1 MIGENTL
8 EAESNSHENFSKRK
22 KDLLKEVNNFRTL
35 VVCRLRKVN
44 HWWNIGLTVTG
55 VTLTAITTILG
66 VIDSEA
72 LKDWLKFGIALT
84 GSTAVATQS
93 AHREFRVRGKAGKY
107 KQAETDLM
115 IIESSLSSLGKETD
129 ETELQELR
137 KEYYNIIKR
146 VGEIEAELDQD
157 NSQK

>member
-1 MIGENTL
+1 MMVENIL
-8 EAESNSHENFSKRK
+8 EPESNSNENFSTRREA
-22 KDLLKEVNNFRTL
+22 LLTEVKNFRTL
-35 VVCRLRKVN
+35 MVCRLRNVN

-72 LKDWLKFGIALT
+72 LKNWLKFGIALT
-84 GSTAVATQS
+84 GSAAVATQS

-107 KQAETDLM
+107 KQAEMDLM
-115 IIESSLSSLGKETD
+115 IIESSISSLGKET
-129 ETELQELR
+129 ELQRLR
-137 KEYYNIIKR
+137 EEYYIIIKR

-157 NSQK
+157 NSKK

>member
-1 MIGENTL
+1 MMVENIL
-8 EAESNSHENFSKRK
+8 EPESNSNENFSTKREA
-22 KDLLKEVNNFRTL
+22 LLTEVKNFRTL
-35 VVCRLRKVN
+35 VVCRLRNVN

-72 LKDWLKFGIALT
+72 LKDWLKLGIAIT
-84 GSTAVATQS
+84 GSAAVATQS

-107 KQAETDLM
+107 KQAEMDLM
-115 IIESSLSSLGKETD
+115 IIESSISSLGKET
-129 ETELQELR
+129 ELQKLR
-137 KEYYNIIKR
+137 EEYYIIIKR

-157 NSQK
+157 N